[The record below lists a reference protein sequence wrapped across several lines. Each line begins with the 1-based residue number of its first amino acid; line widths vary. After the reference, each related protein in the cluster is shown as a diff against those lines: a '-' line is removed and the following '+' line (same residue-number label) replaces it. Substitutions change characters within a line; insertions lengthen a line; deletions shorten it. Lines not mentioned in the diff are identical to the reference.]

1 MEFRGTQKL
10 TLSITQIMCGKM
22 KSAVHVD
29 QMMVRI
35 LILLESSSTEDL
47 E

>member
-22 KSAVHVD
+22 KSAVD
-29 QMMVRI
+29 KMMVRI

>member
-10 TLSITQIMCGKM
+10 TLSIIQIMCGKM
-22 KSAVHVD
+22 KSAVD